1 MMKLINLLG
10 VRFFS
15 EKSPILRIGI
25 LGICLVNIL
34 VMGGI
39 WENWSGDMFFY
50 ALISLV
56 VFMGVILN
64 GVYYIEDIYEL
75 DAFGAVLSHLLG
87 AMFGGMLPSLRIVNG
102 EKEIQGGRIN
112 VLDRIGG
119 PGWLFVEP
127 GNVVVLETLTA
138 PSRILG
144 AGEHKLKRG
153 EIIKDIIRLG
163 EYSEV
168 IDEIISTTQDG
179 IDVKVSGVE
188 YRFCINSHGKDSKQD
203 QDASLRTLKNP
214 YPFSKKSVTDLVY
227 NRSVSVDGKMGSW
240 MNAVQGILKNIIS
253 EHIAAQ
259 DLDTLLSPPAS
270 GEHPMYDLRKKF
282 DLPENREKIKAAG
295 AKLVWVNI
303 GNVAPLSVEIE
314 RQRMRVWL
322 ARQSGTARIL
332 RAQGEAEKISSRERG
347 SAESQAAML
356 QSIAQALTEM
366 NPNHDHDKAKTA
378 RNLWNIVLA
387 RTAQVLESMNAPHD
401 SKDGKGA
408 KL

>member
-1 MMKLINLLG
+1 MKKTINLLAA
-10 VRFFS
+10 RFFS
-15 EKSPILRIGI
+15 EKSPMLRIGI
-25 LGICLVNIL
+25 LSVCLLCIL
-34 VMGGI
+34 AIGGI
-39 WENWSGDMFFY
+39 WEDWSWST
-50 ALISLV
+50 ALYILLPITIFV
-56 VFMGVILN
+56 GVILN

-87 AMFGGMLPSLRIVNG
+87 AIFGGGLPSLRIVNG
-102 EKEIQGGRIN
+102 EKEIQAGRIN

-127 GNVVVLETLTA
+127 GNVVVVETLTA

-144 AGEHKLKRG
+144 AGKHELKRG
-153 EIIKDIIRLG
+153 EIIKDVIMLG

-188 YRFCINSHGKDSKQD
+188 YRFCINSHSRDSKQD
-203 QDASLRTLKNP
+203 PDASLRTQKNP

-227 NRSVSVDGKMGSW
+227 NRSVSADGKMGSW
-240 MNAVQGILKNIIS
+240 MNAVQRVVKIIIS
-253 EHIAAQ
+253 EHIAAH
-259 DLDTLLSPPAS
+259 DLDALLSPPAS
-270 GEHPMYDLRKKF
+270 GEHPMYQLRKKF

-295 AKLVWVNI
+295 AKLVWINI
-303 GNVAPLSVEIE
+303 GNVAPMSAEVE

-322 ARQSGTARIL
+322 AKQSGTACIL
-332 RAQGEAEKISSRERG
+332 KAQGEAEKISSRERG
-347 SAESQAAML
+347 SAESQAVML
-356 QSIAQALTEM
+356 QSIAQALSEM
-366 NPNHDHDKAKTA
+366 NPNHENDKAKTA

-401 SKDGKGA
+401 SRNGKGA
-408 KL
+408 KS

>member
-1 MMKLINLLG
+1 MKKFIDLLSA
-10 VRFFS
+10 RFFS
-15 EKSPILRIGI
+15 EKSPMLRMGI
-25 LGICLVNIL
+25 LGICLISLL
-34 VMGGI
+34 VIGVI
-39 WENWSGDMFFY
+39 FENWTGGMFFY
-50 ALISLV
+50 ALFSLA
-56 VFMGVILN
+56 VFMGVIMN

-75 DAFGAVLSHLLG
+75 DAFGAVLSHLMG
-87 AMFGGMLPSLRIVNG
+87 AMFGGMLPSLSIANG
-102 EKEIQGGRIN
+102 EKKIQAGQVN

-127 GNVVVLETLTA
+127 ENVVVLETLTV

-144 AGEHKLKRG
+144 AGKHELKRG
-153 EIIKDIIRLG
+153 EIIKDIIMLG

-188 YRFCINSHGKDSKQD
+188 YRFCINSHDKDSKQD
-203 QDASLRTLKNP
+203 HDTSLRTLKNP

-227 NRSVSVDGKMGSW
+227 NRSVSADGKMGSW

-270 GEHPMYDLRKKF
+270 GEHPMYELRKKF
-282 DLPENREKIKAAG
+282 DLLENREKIKAAG
-295 AKLVWVNI
+295 AKLVWISI
-303 GNVAPLSVEIE
+303 GNVAPMSVEIE

-347 SAESQAAML
+347 SAESQAVML

-366 NPNHDHDKAKTA
+366 NPSHEHDKARTA

-408 KL
+408 KP